1 MSNEQIIRAW
11 KNKRFAA
18 ALGRDAAVPANP
30 AGAAG
35 VSLRDLE
42 TGAFIS
48 SPVSVCSI
56 GPRCQ
61 CG

>member
-1 MSNEQIIRAW
+1 MSNDQIIRAW
-11 KNKRFAA
+11 KNKRFSAS
-18 ALGRDAAVPANP
+18 LGKDAPANP
-30 AGAAG
+30 AGSGG
-35 VSLRDLE
+35 VSLQDLE
-42 TGAFIS
+42 TGTFIS